1 MIGKFY
7 FLDWHMFKL
16 TRNLSIACGLMAVCA
31 QALCAAG
38 SAMAAADARSA
49 ESAAKICAQALRNF
63 AVKALKT
70 HSHTAANTGTRPA
83 GGLPTSGGL
92 PTLVSQCPRDILSGF
107 SGSEDILLSP
117 FACADF
123 SDARACAL
131 RTARISLHSGSSNR
145 SAAALERALPPIRG
159 PTDGVQS

>member
-1 MIGKFY
+1 
-7 FLDWHMFKL
+7 MFKL

-70 HSHTAANTGTRPA
+70 HSHAAANTGARPA
-83 GGLPTSGGL
+83 GLPPSA
-92 PTLVSQCPRDILSGF
+92 SQYKRDIPSGF
-107 SGSEDILLSP
+107 SGSEDISP
-117 FACADF
+117 APLACADF
-123 SDARACAL
+123 SDARARAP
-131 RTARISLHSGSSNR
+131 REARISLSRESSNR
-145 SAAALERALPPIRG
+145 SSAVLERALPPIRG
-159 PTDGVQS
+159 PTGCVQS